1 MIAELGIGLNHAIRP
16 SGHVMLDEKA
26 GGTAHI
32 AIGRNTGA
40 YGGANEATIHVDCV
54 FSGPELEADGARSRS
69 RERVRPWLA
78 PVGETMFPPRAPSS
92 RGLLTGEPPGS
103 PRPLPAHRPKVPV
116 SYEPP
121 PERDYRPIHPE
132 PLWRSLARR
141 IWAPIAVAVGLVA
154 KFGFAFA
161 KFASVF
167 VAVGGYALIWG
178 WKFAV
183 GFVLLIFVHEMG
195 HFIEARR
202 RGFNAAW
209 PVFIPFLGAYVAI
222 RDARMG
228 PWQSAWISLAGPI
241 TGGLGAAIC
250 WVYGE
255 QQNSALLQALG
266 YVGFLLNLFNL
277 LPVGILDGGS
287 IWRAIKT
294 MRLGGTPGKA
304 NTILVVYLGL
314 AALLLL
320 GMVGAHV
327 PQHRL

>member
-1 MIAELGIGLNHAIRP
+1 MSH
-16 SGHVMLDEKA
+16 
-26 GGTAHI
+26 
-32 AIGRNTGA
+32 
-40 YGGANEATIHVDCV
+40 
-54 FSGPELEADGARSRS
+54 FQ
-69 RERVRPWLA
+69 
-78 PVGETMFPPRAPSS
+78 
-92 RGLLTGEPPGS
+92 
-103 PRPLPAHRPKVPV
+103 
-116 SYEPP
+116 YEPP

-132 PLWRSLARR
+132 PFWRSLARR
-141 IWAPIAVAVGLVA
+141 IWAPIAVAVGLIA

>member
-1 MIAELGIGLNHAIRP
+1 M
-16 SGHVMLDEKA
+16 SFD
-26 GGTAHI
+26 
-32 AIGRNTGA
+32 
-40 YGGANEATIHVDCV
+40 
-54 FSGPELEADGARSRS
+54 PEI
-69 RERVRPWLA
+69 
-78 PVGETMFPPRAPSS
+78 
-92 RGLLTGEPPGS
+92 
-103 PRPLPAHRPKVPV
+103 
-116 SYEPP
+116 
-121 PERDYRPIHPE
+121 PEREYRPIHPE
-132 PLWRSLARR
+132 PAWRSLARK
-141 IWAPIAVAVGLVA
+141 IWAPLAVLLGLIV

-161 KFASVF
+161 KFATIF
-167 VAVGGYALIWG
+167 IAVGGYALLWG
-178 WKFAV
+178 WRFAV
-183 GFVLLIFVHEMG
+183 GFVLLIFVHELG
-195 HFIEARR
+195 HFVEARR

-241 TGGLGAAIC
+241 TGGLGSAIC

-287 IWRAIKT
+287 IWRSIKT

>member
-1 MIAELGIGLNHAIRP
+1 M
-16 SGHVMLDEKA
+16 S
-26 GGTAHI
+26 
-32 AIGRNTGA
+32 
-40 YGGANEATIHVDCV
+40 
-54 FSGPELEADGARSRS
+54 FQPEI
-69 RERVRPWLA
+69 
-78 PVGETMFPPRAPSS
+78 
-92 RGLLTGEPPGS
+92 
-103 PRPLPAHRPKVPV
+103 
-116 SYEPP
+116 
-121 PERDYRPIHPE
+121 PEREYRPIQPE
-132 PLWRSLARR
+132 PAWRSLARK
-141 IWAPIAVAVGLVA
+141 IWAPLAVLLGLIV

-161 KFASVF
+161 KFATIF
-167 VAVGGYALIWG
+167 IAVGGYALLWG
-178 WKFAV
+178 WRFAV
-183 GFVLLIFVHEMG
+183 GFVLLIFVHELG
-195 HFIEARR
+195 HFVEARR

-241 TGGLGAAIC
+241 TGGLGSAIC

-277 LPVGILDGGS
+277 LPVGILDGGA
-287 IWRAIKT
+287 IWRSIKT